1 MKKEIELPKLP
12 YGQGTFTWE
21 DQEHTKI
28 RFTKSYTAELD
39 GQTYRLTVRGGSV
52 QECYSL
58 MKKKEKEKEKV
69 LTEDE
74 EETAYSETA
83 ALGNAMLDWLKQ
95 TKLNKQK
102 ATTYDRNERTIKNQI
117 LDHRFGKKQVRQITS
132 RDISEHLNYLQFS
145 RSYSYSTVKKTYDIL
160 RQYFKYYY
168 LDNMNAN
175 PMNRVTPPKRQEEVG
190 EISLDDLGD
199 QTPLEDAVLSDE
211 EIERFREFVFQ
222 PPKNGSVG
230 RSKYGVALYFIMV
243 TCLRVGEAVTV
254 TWEDIDLA
262 GKTMLINKTTSRVVD
277 RSKNASHKTKLIIT
291 RPKTANG
298 IRTVM
303 LSDHAITA
311 LEKIRETSGYTA
323 PKDFVLSADTGK
335 RVTGIYLLRI
345 LKGVLKG
352 AKLNTALRDKVF
364 GVHYLRHS
372 GISYYLRHGVPVELV
387 SKMAGH
393 SSIDITTRIYYH
405 IIKDQDQSLLELM
418 NSI

>member
-1 MKKEIELPKLP
+1 MKKELPKLP
-12 YGQGTFTWE
+12 YGQGTFIWE
-21 DQEHTKI
+21 DSEQSKI
-28 RFTKSYTAELD
+28 RFTRSYKAEYD
-39 GQTYRLTVRGGSV
+39 GSVHRLTVRGKSV
-52 QECYSL
+52 QECYAL
-58 MKKKEKEKEKV
+58 MKKKEKEKEIALKR
-69 LTEDE
+69 EDQE
-74 EETAYSETA
+74 SATSDVA

-95 TKLNKQK
+95 TKYKKQK
-102 ATTYDRNERTIKNQI
+102 DTAYDRNERTIINQI
-117 LDHRFGKKQVRQITS
+117 KAYSFGKKQVRQITS

-168 LDNMNAN
+168 IDNMNAN

-199 QTPLEDAVLSDE
+199 QTPLEDAVLSDD

-222 PPKNGSVG
+222 PPKNGSTG

-277 RSKNASHKTKLIIT
+277 RSKNASRKTKLIIT

-311 LEKIRETSGYTA
+311 LEKIKETSGFTA

-405 IIKDQDQSLLELM
+405 IIKDQNQSMLDFM
-418 NSI
+418 NQIK